1 MKRVLT
7 RYLHSFLHTKN
18 SKSGVNFIYSISQF
32 GGAIFQEFNSH
43 MWPGVAIFNGIAEV
57 QVNL

>member
-1 MKRVLT
+1 MKGVLT

-43 MWPGVAIFNGIAEV
+43 RWLTAIFFNYAGL
-57 QVNL
+57 QFT